1 MVISNQSIRVRSC
14 LCPLSSGRVYMERER
29 ERERERETEV
39 TDGWGE
45 GSDALSM

>member
-1 MVISNQSIRVRSC
+1 MPIIKWACVH
-14 LCPLSSGRVYMERER
+14 GERER